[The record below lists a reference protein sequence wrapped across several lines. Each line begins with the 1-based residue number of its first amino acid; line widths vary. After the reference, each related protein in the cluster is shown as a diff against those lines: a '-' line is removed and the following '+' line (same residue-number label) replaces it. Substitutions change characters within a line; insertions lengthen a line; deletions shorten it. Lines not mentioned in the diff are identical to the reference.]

1 MVTARFGQMAVEFVS
16 GQDEPS
22 QGVVFQVAPVLV
34 SEDHL
39 VAALWYFA
47 AEGVEAEDLADTA
60 YVREVAADVIVNA
73 GWCAVAEA
81 CARLR
86 GLDPGSAEHGWAEE
100 IRGYV
105 RRAFA
110 DVLGAYVPRPRTT
123 ARRGLAPAR

>member
-1 MVTARFGQMAVEFVS
+1 MAAARFGQMAVQFVS
-16 GQDEPS
+16 GHDEPS

-34 SEDHL
+34 SEEHL

-47 AEGVEAEDLADTA
+47 AEGVEAEDLADTR

-81 CARLR
+81 GARLR
-86 GLDPGSAEHGWAEE
+86 GLVPGSAEYGWAEE

-105 RRAFA
+105 RRAFV
-110 DVLGAYVPRPRTT
+110 DILGAAVPRPRADRGEFAA
-123 ARRGLAPAR
+123 AR